1 MTRTI
6 EKDHHLVKP
15 QSRRVK
21 RSGFALRRRAIQIS
35 EVGPQ
40 PRPQPRRCARCASS
54 LFSEVFPVPPD
65 GYQEGLADEVLVD
78 QGRRGKGSRTKRM
91 MDVII

>member
-21 RSGFALRRRAIQIS
+21 RGGFALTRRAIQIS
-35 EVGPQ
+35 EVG
-40 PRPQPRRCARCASS
+40 PQPRRCARCASS

-78 QGRRGKGSRTKRM
+78 QGRRGKESRTKRM